1 MAKLIVFNLATLD
14 GFFEGPNHDLSWHN
28 VDKEFNEF
36 AIENL
41 NSICGLVFGRVTYQ
55 LMASYWQTKQALEND
70 PIVAA
75 KMNSLPKYVI
85 SKTLDKVEWNNS
97 KLIKGNAAD
106 EIRKLKRS
114 SNYDLD
120 IFGSGKLISSLMG
133 TDLIDEFRIMI
144 NPIIL
149 RKGTPLFTNI
159 NEKLKLE
166 LINTRSFKN
175 GNLLLSYKPAYGK

>member
-14 GFFEGPNHDLSWHN
+14 GYFEGPNQDLSWHN

-41 NSICGLVFGRVTYQ
+41 NSIGGLVFGRVTCE
-55 LMASYWQTKQALEND
+55 LMAGYWQTKQALEND

-97 KLIKGNAAD
+97 KLIKENAAD
-106 EIRKLKRS
+106 EIRKLKHS
-114 SNYDLD
+114 SDKDID
-120 IFGSGKLISSLMG
+120 IFGSGKLISSLIG
-133 TDLIDEFRIMI
+133 TDLIDEFRIMV
-144 NPIIL
+144 NPVIL
-149 RKGTPLFTNI
+149 GNGTPLFTNI

-175 GNLLLSYKPAYGK
+175 GNFLLCYIPSPRK